1 MSIENIIERS
11 YDIIGNYFIEEQKKR
26 DDENRNKLLS
36 DLKKNI
42 KNELI
47 KELNGEELFTKDYKR
62 DYFNKIKEMFIYL
75 HGKKHQWK
83 NSKYLKRTNKQSR
96 VKCGGN
102 LMVTYDNPEQMFDSY
117 FSEILKK

>member
-47 KELNGEELFTKDYKR
+47 KE
-62 DYFNKIKEMFIYL
+62 IK
-75 HGKKHQWK
+75 
-83 NSKYLKRTNKQSR
+83 
-96 VKCGGN
+96 
-102 LMVTYDNPEQMFDSY
+102 
-117 FSEILKK
+117 

>member
-62 DYFNKIKEMFIYL
+62 DYFNKIKEMFI
-75 HGKKHQWK
+75 
-83 NSKYLKRTNKQSR
+83 
-96 VKCGGN
+96 
-102 LMVTYDNPEQMFDSY
+102 
-117 FSEILKK
+117 